1 MKPILFPVVCL
12 AIIFCRCT
20 GNWADKTSDEDINIT
35 GTTLRHVRPGNR
47 PVELLCQAW
56 QDSTD
61 VADGILA
68 GSGSSGMEIP
78 FHGFY
83 FFNNGIVVQNPRDY
97 MKIGKW
103 HYDTLTKHI
112 ILVFKDAA
120 TADYKV
126 KSLDVH
132 RLELQAGNGEVAVY
146 KSDGLQ
152 RTDVN
157 DEPFYP
163 ANNIWRIKPAS
174 AETNTEIKNRV
185 VSCLLFYH
193 KFLQDN
199 TDRHAKMISFY
210 GLPSCFKWYAGGISI
225 INKDKLSQKWKDCFY
240 SPEQAIKA
248 QQLLENNISKKYK
261 WDKAEQN
268 WVKQSA
274 GILLQIA
281 DSIRISH

>member
-1 MKPILFPVVCL
+1 MKLILFPVLSL

-20 GNWADKTSDEDINIT
+20 GNGAGKTSDKDVNIT

-210 GLPSCFKWYAGGISI
+210 GLPSCFKWYAGGIHLIKENELAKSWTDIFYNAADASKAYI
-225 INKDKLSQKWKDCFY
+225 ILDKM
-240 SPEQAIKA
+240 
-248 QQLLENNISKKYK
+248 ISKKYNWNK
-261 WDKAEQN
+261 EEKH
-268 WVKQSA
+268 WVKQN
-274 GILLQIA
+274 A
-281 DSIRISH
+281 DVLKQMEAKIDSL